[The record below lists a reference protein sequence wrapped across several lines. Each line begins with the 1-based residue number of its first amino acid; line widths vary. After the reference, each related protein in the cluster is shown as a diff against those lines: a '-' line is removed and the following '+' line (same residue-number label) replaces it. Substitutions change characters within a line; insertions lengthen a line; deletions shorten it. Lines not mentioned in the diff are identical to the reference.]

1 MKEKKKQF
9 IFVLLLG
16 LFLVNYPSISFA
28 ADNSNGGQ
36 VTTEGI
42 ITFYEET
49 VETSSR
55 SKDSETP
62 TEKPTGKLPST
73 GELIGSVA
81 LFSGV
86 MISFFILF
94 FFLKKRKKE
103 EGEPSE

>member
-1 MKEKKKQF
+1 MREKKKQF
-9 IFVLLLG
+9 IFVLLLV

-49 VETSSR
+49 VET
-55 SKDSETP
+55 KDSETP

-94 FFLKKRKKE
+94 YFLKKRKKE